1 MLSHSQLRALS
12 TVAIAALVAAI
23 LIFTLTPL
31 GTSDEPG
38 DICSFGLPCATGHF
52 ALFGALGV
60 AIAGR
65 YATSDAARR
74 SPRRVLLMT
83 LLVVWV
89 FAAADELAQ
98 EWWVDG
104 RDGQLTDWLTD
115 MAGVFAGIA
124 AGGYLLRRVVR
135 ADH

>member
-12 TVAIAALVAAI
+12 TVAIVALVTAI
-23 LIFTLTPL
+23 LIVTLTPL
-31 GTSDEPG
+31 GTSEEPG
-38 DICSFGLPCATGHF
+38 DNCSFGLPCVIGHV

-60 AIAGR
+60 GIAGR
-65 YATSDAARR
+65 FATSDAARR

-83 LLVVWV
+83 LLAVWV

-104 RDGQLTDWLTD
+104 RGGQLTDWLAD
-115 MAGVFAGIA
+115 MAGVLAGIP
-124 AGGYLLRRVVR
+124 AGGFLLRRVVR
-135 ADH
+135 AGH

>member
-12 TVAIAALVAAI
+12 TVSIAAVAVAI
-23 LIFTLTPL
+23 LIATLTPL
-31 GTSDEPG
+31 ATSDEPG
-38 DICSFGLPCATGHF
+38 DICLFGLPCVIGHF
-52 ALFGALGV
+52 VLFGALGV

-83 LLVVWV
+83 LLAVWV
-89 FAAADELAQ
+89 VAAADELAQ

-104 RDGQLTDWLTD
+104 RGGQLTDWLAD
-115 MAGVFAGIA
+115 MAGVLVGIPAGSL
-124 AGGYLLRRVVR
+124 LLRRVVR
-135 ADH
+135 ARR

>member
-12 TVAIAALVAAI
+12 TVSIAALVAAI
-23 LIFTLTPL
+23 LITTLTPL

-38 DICSFGLPCATGHF
+38 DICSFGLPCVIGHF
-52 ALFGALGV
+52 VLFGALGV

-83 LLVVWV
+83 LLAVWV

-104 RDGQLTDWLTD
+104 RGGQLTDWLAD
-115 MAGVFAGIA
+115 MAGVLGGIP
-124 AGGYLLRRVVR
+124 AGGFLLRRVVR
-135 ADH
+135 AGH

>member
-12 TVAIAALVAAI
+12 TVSIAAVVAAI
-23 LIFTLTPL
+23 LIATLTPL
-31 GTSDEPG
+31 GISDEPG
-38 DICSFGLPCATGHF
+38 DSCSFGLPCATGHF
-52 ALFGALGV
+52 VLFGALGV

-83 LLVVWV
+83 LLAVWV

-104 RDGQLTDWLTD
+104 RGGQLTDWLAD
-115 MAGVFAGIA
+115 MAGVLGGIL
-124 AGGYLLRRVVR
+124 AGGFLLRRVVR
-135 ADH
+135 AGH